1 MTGIELGAL
10 LADASQAAAYFIDVR
25 DRAAV
30 VEAATGLDFHIAT
43 ANLETVDDAD
53 ALLDEIATALE
64 LPPSSNDDLEVL
76 GRSLAD
82 LSWLPAEGYLL
93 LIDHCSDIRDA
104 EPDAFA
110 GLLASIDDAAR
121 VHAARGVPFWAV
133 LPVATPPA

>member
-25 DRAAV
+25 DRAAL

-43 ANLETVDDAD
+43 ANLETVDDTG

-64 LPPSSNDDLEVL
+64 LPPASRNGMEAL
-76 GRSLAD
+76 GQGLAD
-82 LSWLPAEGYLL
+82 LSWLPAPGYLL
-93 LIDHCSDIRDA
+93 LLDHCGDVRES
-104 EPDAFA
+104 EPEGFA
-110 GLLASIDDAAR
+110 SLLGLLDDAAR
-121 VHAARGVPFWAV
+121 THAGRGAPFWAV